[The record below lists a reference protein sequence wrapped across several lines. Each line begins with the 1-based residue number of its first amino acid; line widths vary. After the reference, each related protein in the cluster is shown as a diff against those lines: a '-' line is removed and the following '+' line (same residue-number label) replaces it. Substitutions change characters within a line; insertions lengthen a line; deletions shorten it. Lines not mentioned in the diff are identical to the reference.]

1 MQSSYSVDMKVMRV
15 ASIGLLISILSIGQ
29 VRSLECWQ
37 CDTFDD
43 SGGCNELNKTASQC
57 KSFEDA
63 CIKIVTEFES
73 PHSGPR
79 NRTAEKEQ
87 KKCED
92 KPNSRPVM
100 KYVSKSCGEKN
111 SFEHFAK
118 MDKSCEK
125 ETIGGGGTQTRC
137 MCSGNLCNSA
147 MGLHKTVI
155 YSITMATLAISCTV
169 L

>member
-1 MQSSYSVDMKVMRV
+1 MTRGV
-15 ASIGLLISILSIGQ
+15 LLPCILLYIIVHSLYFIVYNNII

-87 KKCED
+87 KSRED
-92 KPNSRPVM
+92 N
-100 KYVSKSCGEKN
+100 
-111 SFEHFAK
+111 FL
-118 MDKSCEK
+118 
-125 ETIGGGGTQTRC
+125 RC
-137 MCSGNLCNSA
+137 
-147 MGLHKTVI
+147 
-155 YSITMATLAISCTV
+155 
-169 L
+169 